1 MDQRGKMKNKFK
13 IVLNTDDVVHNRKI
27 LSVKLPVWKK
37 LISVSCYEQTPISK
51 VINKAITKYIE
62 ENNYDIE
69 TIKLGVDHKN
79 ISALNLY
86 LKLGF
91 KIIDKTKTGGYI
103 MEAEVRELSNI

>member
-51 VINKAITKYIE
+51 VINKAISKYIE

-69 TIKLGVDHKN
+69 TIFKNNVEVKEQRMDSLIDYDFNVVDQIEYK
-79 ISALNLY
+79 
-86 LKLGF
+86 
-91 KIIDKTKTGGYI
+91 
-103 MEAEVRELSNI
+103 

>member
-69 TIKLGVDHKN
+69 TIFKNNIEVKEQKIDSLIDYDFNVVDQIEYK
-79 ISALNLY
+79 
-86 LKLGF
+86 
-91 KIIDKTKTGGYI
+91 
-103 MEAEVRELSNI
+103 

>member
-69 TIKLGVDHKN
+69 TIFKNNVEVKQQRMDSLIDYDFNVVDQIEYK
-79 ISALNLY
+79 
-86 LKLGF
+86 
-91 KIIDKTKTGGYI
+91 
-103 MEAEVRELSNI
+103 

>member
-69 TIKLGVDHKN
+69 TIFKN
-79 ISALNLY
+79 NVEVKEQRMDSL
-86 LKLGF
+86 
-91 KIIDKTKTGGYI
+91 IDYDFNVIDQIEYK
-103 MEAEVRELSNI
+103 

>member
-69 TIKLGVDHKN
+69 TIFKN
-79 ISALNLY
+79 NIEVKEQRMDSL
-86 LKLGF
+86 
-91 KIIDKTKTGGYI
+91 IDYDFNVIDQIEYK
-103 MEAEVRELSNI
+103 